1 MLEKFQE
8 EIKTLTPGQRWRMRK
23 FLYRL
28 EERELSGDELD
39 DAILD
44 YFAKEILGETPVS
57 VAHKKQL

>member
-1 MLEKFQE
+1 MLENFQE
-8 EIKTLTPGQRWRMRK
+8 EIKALTPGQRWRMRK

-28 EERELSGDELD
+28 EELSSDELD